1 MSCLLDTVRW
11 QPWEYM
17 YLCMLLVVI
26 TNFSKPKNIVFL
38 FHLLFVATYLFGGL
52 HKLNR
57 DFLSSAWMNMILKD
71 FFGLSLEF
79 ILKFKLFFVGLL
91 IPIAEILLAVF
102 LFFLKS
108 KKIISY
114 LLIAMHFIILI
125 IIGPFGLDYNS
136 VIWFWNLAIIFILLI
151 LYALPIK
158 NVERK
163 TLLSNSYWLVLWFLM
178 PILSFFGYWYYT
190 FSFRLFSGKA
200 DQLYIC
206 VKNQNKELE
215 PYLEAQNSKFC
226 GDKPYVIVQNWAMS
240 EIKSGPF
247 PENDIYRKIGI
258 EIKKKYNNK
267 NVKIYIRNKQ
277 TNKTEEL

>member
-1 MSCLLDTVRW
+1 M
-11 QPWEYM
+11 
-17 YLCMLLVVI
+17 
-26 TNFSKPKNIVFL
+26 
-38 FHLLFVATYLFGGL
+38 HL
-52 HKLNR
+52 
-57 DFLSSAWMNMILKD
+57 
-71 FFGLSLEF
+71 
-79 ILKFKLFFVGLL
+79 
-91 IPIAEILLAVF
+91 
-102 LFFLKS
+102 
-108 KKIISY
+108 
-114 LLIAMHFIILI
+114 IILI

-163 TLLSNSYWLVLWFLM
+163 TILSNSYWLVLWFLM

-258 EIKKKYNNK
+258 EIKKKYGNK